1 MIIRVQQHLVAGLIF
16 GSPNR
21 WLTIMVSREIMH
33 PRKMSS
39 PFFPAR
45 ISTHYGPPLK
55 NGACTRPVPDAIC
68 VHAFGGAAT
77 ASPPHPEGGSGAVCR
92 SLPPF
97 CKALTGRKHRPHIKH
112 WQLLI
117 KVPCSPAGGIWINV
131 FAFFPV
137 RFFSVF
143 YQFIL
148 RSNCNSTNLMQI
160 NWVLLGCVLLL
171 CNINKTN
178 IIEHWKFHI

>member
-1 MIIRVQQHLVAGLIF
+1 
-16 GSPNR
+16 
-21 WLTIMVSREIMH
+21 MVGREIMH

-55 NGACTRPVPDAIC
+55 NGACARPVPDAIC

-131 FAFFPV
+131 FACFPV
-137 RFFSVF
+137 QFFCIF
-143 YQFIL
+143 HQFIL
-148 RSNCNSTNLMQI
+148 RSYCKSSLQSILMQI
-160 NWVLLGCVLLL
+160 NWFLLGSAKYTCFWSFS
-171 CNINKTN
+171 K
-178 IIEHWKFHI
+178 IIKISCSIQYVACCLFVIICEIY